1 MFSLPWVTR
10 HRALVTRISRFS
22 SKLKSVN
29 LTAPHLWFDDAR
41 KLSRK
46 IICHIGPTNSGKT
59 YTALQRLKECNRGIY
74 CGPLRL
80 LAWEVC
86 ETLRSENIK
95 CNLITGNERE
105 LFESGG
111 THTSSTVEMVD
122 LFKEYDVA
130 VIDEAQLIGDTE
142 RGWAWTQAFLGVKA
156 TEIHVCGSPTLVP
169 IIKSLAKLTG
179 DSLEICTYKR
189 LSPLSVQR
197 TALHDF
203 SQLRPGDCVVGFS
216 RKQLFAFKTLIEKG
230 NPSLRCCVI

>member
-1 MFSLPWVTR
+1 MLSLIKR
-10 HRALVTRISRFS
+10 HDTLVTKLARYA

-29 LTAPHLWFDDAR
+29 LTSPHLWFDETR
-41 KLSRK
+41 KIHRK

-59 YTALQRLKECNRGIY
+59 YTALQRLKESRRGLY

-105 LFESGG
+105 LFECGG

-122 LFKEYDVA
+122 LYKEYDVA
-130 VIDEAQLIGDTE
+130 VIDEAQLIGDAE

-156 TEIHVCGSPTLVP
+156 TEVHMCGSPTLLP
-169 IIKSLAKLTG
+169 IITSLTKLTN
-179 DSLEICTYKR
+179 DTLEVRSYKR
-189 LSPLSVQR
+189 LSPLHVENSAVNDLSR
-197 TALHDF
+197 V
-203 SQLRPGDCVVGFS
+203 RPGDCIVGFS
-216 RKQLFAFKTLIEKG
+216 RRMLFAYKDRIERT
-230 NPSLRCCVI
+230 NPGLRCCVI